1 MSKWSR
7 MNPRGNEG
15 MTKLLI
21 RLFIKNADQ
30 TEEPAVRSRY
40 GAVAGIVGIFCNLIL
55 FLGKLIIGTVSGS
68 VSIRADAVNNLSD
81 ASSNIVT
88 LVAFRLASKPE
99 DAEHPYGHARI
110 EYLSGLAVA
119 AMILV
124 IGVELAKESFHKI
137 LHPEPVNFSWALVAV
152 LVLSIGVKLWMAV
165 FNRSLGRKIKST
177 SLMATAADSRNDVLT
192 TGAVLLA
199 AVVARLTGLEL
210 DGYVGLLVA
219 AFILW
224 SGVGIAKDTI
234 SPLLGAPADPEL
246 VHLVKHEIGNFDP
259 RILGV
264 HDLMVHDYGPG
275 QTFASIHVEV
285 DRRED
290 VLEIHEMIDRAE
302 RMMLEQHR
310 IHLTIHYDPIVTDD
324 AALQRMQK
332 KVEEALRAIQPGLSL
347 HDFRMVAGE
356 KSTNLIFDV
365 VLPDTLRG
373 KEQEIQSV
381 LEKAIQEP
389 GMEYRTVITFDTEA
403 FNR

>member
-1 MSKWSR
+1 
-7 MNPRGNEG
+7 

-21 RLFIKNADQ
+21 RLFVKNSED
-30 TEEPAVRSRY
+30 TENPQVRGKY
-40 GAVAGIVGIFCNLIL
+40 GTMAGIVGILCNLVL
-55 FLGKLIIGTVSGS
+55 FLGKLVIGTISGS

-88 LVAFRLASKPE
+88 LVAFQLARKPE

-119 AMILV
+119 AMILL

-137 LHPEPVNFSWALVAV
+137 LYPEPVSFSWALVAV
-152 LVLSIGVKLWMAV
+152 LGMSIAVKLWLAV
-165 FNRSLGRKIKST
+165 FNRTLGKKIKST
-177 SLMATAADSRNDVLT
+177 SLMATAADSRNDVIT

-199 AVVARLTGLEL
+199 AVTARLTGLEL

-219 AFILW
+219 GFILW
-224 SGVGIAKDTI
+224 SGIGIAKDTI

-246 VHLVKHEIGNFDP
+246 VHLIRHEIEHFDP

-275 QTFASIHVEV
+275 QTFTSIHVEV

-290 VLEIHEMIDRAE
+290 VLEMHEMIDRAE

-332 KVEEALRAIQPGLSL
+332 KVEEALHAIQPGLSL

-365 VLPDTLRG
+365 VLPDALRG
-373 KEQEIQSV
+373 KEQEIQSA

>member
-1 MSKWSR
+1 
-7 MNPRGNEG
+7 

-21 RLFIKNADQ
+21 RLFVKNSED
-30 TEEPAVRSRY
+30 TENPQVRGNY
-40 GAVAGIVGIFCNLIL
+40 GTMAGIVGILCNLVL
-55 FLGKLIIGTVSGS
+55 FLGKLVIGTISGS

-88 LVAFRLASKPE
+88 LVAFRLARKPE

-119 AMILV
+119 AMILL
-124 IGVELAKESFHKI
+124 IGVELAKESVHKI
-137 LHPEPVNFSWALVAV
+137 LYPEPVSFSWALVAV
-152 LVLSIGVKLWMAV
+152 LGMSIAVKLWMAV
-165 FNRSLGRKIKST
+165 FNRTLGKKIKST
-177 SLMATAADSRNDVLT
+177 SLMATAADSRNDVIT

-199 AVVARLTGLEL
+199 AVTARLTGLEL

-219 AFILW
+219 GFILW
-224 SGVGIAKDTI
+224 SGIGIAKDTI

-246 VHLVKHEIGNFDP
+246 VHLIRHEIEHFDP

-290 VLEIHEMIDRAE
+290 VLEMHEMIDRAE

-332 KVEEALRAIQPGLSL
+332 KVEEALHAIQPGLSL

-373 KEQEIQSV
+373 KEQEIQSA

>member
-1 MSKWSR
+1 
-7 MNPRGNEG
+7 

-21 RLFIKNADQ
+21 RLFVKNSED
-30 TEEPAVRSRY
+30 TENPQVRGKY
-40 GAVAGIVGIFCNLIL
+40 GTMAGIVGILCNLVL
-55 FLGKLIIGTVSGS
+55 FLGKLVIGTISGS

-88 LVAFRLASKPE
+88 LVAFRLARKPE

-110 EYLSGLAVA
+110 EYLSGLTVA
-119 AMILV
+119 AMILL

-137 LHPEPVNFSWALVAV
+137 LYPEPVSFSWALVAV
-152 LVLSIGVKLWMAV
+152 LGMSIAVKLWMAV
-165 FNRSLGRKIKST
+165 FNRTLGKKIKST
-177 SLMATAADSRNDVLT
+177 SLMATAADSRNDVIT

-199 AVVARLTGLEL
+199 AVTARLTGLEL

-219 AFILW
+219 GFILW
-224 SGVGIAKDTI
+224 SGIGIAKDTI

-246 VHLVKHEIGNFDP
+246 VHLIRHEIEHFDP

-290 VLEIHEMIDRAE
+290 VLEMHEMIDRAE

-373 KEQEIQSV
+373 KEQEIQSA

>member
-1 MSKWSR
+1 
-7 MNPRGNEG
+7 

-21 RLFIKNADQ
+21 RLFVKNSED
-30 TEEPAVRSRY
+30 TENPQVRGNY
-40 GAVAGIVGIFCNLIL
+40 GTMAGIVGILCNLVL
-55 FLGKLIIGTVSGS
+55 FLGKLVIGTISGS

-88 LVAFRLASKPE
+88 LVAFRLARKPE

-119 AMILV
+119 AMILL

-137 LHPEPVNFSWALVAV
+137 LHPEPVSFSWALVAV
-152 LVLSIGVKLWMAV
+152 LGMSIAVKLWMAV
-165 FNRSLGRKIKST
+165 FNRTLGKKIKST
-177 SLMATAADSRNDVLT
+177 SLMATAADSRNDVIT

-199 AVVARLTGLEL
+199 AVTARLTGLEL

-219 AFILW
+219 GFILW
-224 SGVGIAKDTI
+224 SGIGIAKDTI

-246 VHLVKHEIGNFDP
+246 VHLIRHEIEHFDP

-290 VLEIHEMIDRAE
+290 VLEMHEMIDRAE

-332 KVEEALRAIQPGLSL
+332 KVEEALHAIQPGLSL

-373 KEQEIQSV
+373 KEQEIQSA

>member
-1 MSKWSR
+1 
-7 MNPRGNEG
+7 

-21 RLFIKNADQ
+21 RLFVKNSED
-30 TEEPAVRSRY
+30 TENPQVRGKY
-40 GAVAGIVGIFCNLIL
+40 GTMAGIVGILCNLVL
-55 FLGKLIIGTVSGS
+55 FLGKLVIGTISGS

-88 LVAFRLASKPE
+88 LVAFRLARKPE

-110 EYLSGLAVA
+110 EYLSGLTVA
-119 AMILV
+119 AMILL

-137 LHPEPVNFSWALVAV
+137 LYPEPVSFSWALVAV
-152 LVLSIGVKLWMAV
+152 LGMSIAVKLWLAV
-165 FNRSLGRKIKST
+165 FNRTLGKKIKST
-177 SLMATAADSRNDVLT
+177 SLMATAADSRNDVIT

-199 AVVARLTGLEL
+199 AVTARLTGLEL

-219 AFILW
+219 GFILW
-224 SGVGIAKDTI
+224 SGIGIAKDTI

-246 VHLVKHEIGNFDP
+246 VHLIRHEIEHFDP

-290 VLEIHEMIDRAE
+290 VLEMHEMIDRAE

-332 KVEEALRAIQPGLSL
+332 KVEEALHAIQPGLSL

-365 VLPDTLRG
+365 VLPDALRG
-373 KEQEIQSV
+373 KEQEIQAA

>member
-1 MSKWSR
+1 
-7 MNPRGNEG
+7 

-21 RLFIKNADQ
+21 RLFVKNSED
-30 TEEPAVRSRY
+30 TENPQVRGKY
-40 GAVAGIVGIFCNLIL
+40 GTMAGIVGILCNLVL
-55 FLGKLIIGTVSGS
+55 FLGKLVIGTISGS

-88 LVAFRLASKPE
+88 LVAFQLARKPE

-119 AMILV
+119 AMILL

-137 LHPEPVNFSWALVAV
+137 LSPEPVSFSWALVAV
-152 LVLSIGVKLWMAV
+152 LGMSIAVKLWLAV
-165 FNRSLGRKIKST
+165 FNRTLGKKIKST
-177 SLMATAADSRNDVLT
+177 SLMATAADSRNDVIT

-199 AVVARLTGLEL
+199 AVTARLTGLEL

-219 AFILW
+219 GFILW
-224 SGVGIAKDTI
+224 SGIGIAKDTI

-246 VHLVKHEIGNFDP
+246 VHLIRHEIEHFDP

-290 VLEIHEMIDRAE
+290 VLEMHEMIDRAE

-332 KVEEALRAIQPGLSL
+332 KVEEALHAIQPGLSL

-365 VLPDTLRG
+365 VLPDALRG
-373 KEQEIQSV
+373 KEQEIQSA

>member
-1 MSKWSR
+1 
-7 MNPRGNEG
+7 

-21 RLFIKNADQ
+21 RLFVKNSED
-30 TEEPAVRSRY
+30 TENPQVRGNY
-40 GAVAGIVGIFCNLIL
+40 GTMAGIVGILCNLVL
-55 FLGKLIIGTVSGS
+55 FLGKLVIGTISGS

-88 LVAFRLASKPE
+88 LVAFRLARKPE

-119 AMILV
+119 AMILL
-124 IGVELAKESFHKI
+124 IGVELAKESVHKI
-137 LHPEPVNFSWALVAV
+137 LHPEPVSFSWALVAV
-152 LVLSIGVKLWMAV
+152 LGMSIAVKLWMAV
-165 FNRSLGRKIKST
+165 FNRTLGKKIKST
-177 SLMATAADSRNDVLT
+177 SLMATAADSRNDVIT

-199 AVVARLTGLEL
+199 AVTARLTGLEL

-219 AFILW
+219 GFILW
-224 SGVGIAKDTI
+224 SGIGIAKDTI

-246 VHLVKHEIGNFDP
+246 VHLIRHEIEHFDS

-290 VLEIHEMIDRAE
+290 VLEMHEMIDRAE

>member
-1 MSKWSR
+1 
-7 MNPRGNEG
+7 

-21 RLFIKNADQ
+21 RLFIKNSED
-30 TEEPAVRSRY
+30 TENPQVRGNY
-40 GAVAGIVGIFCNLIL
+40 GTMAGIVGILCNLVL
-55 FLGKLIIGTVSGS
+55 FLGKLVIGTISGS

-88 LVAFRLASKPE
+88 LVAFRLARKPE

-119 AMILV
+119 AMILL

-137 LHPEPVNFSWALVAV
+137 LHPEPVSFSWALVAV
-152 LVLSIGVKLWMAV
+152 LGMSIAVKLWMAV
-165 FNRSLGRKIKST
+165 FNRTLGKKIKST
-177 SLMATAADSRNDVLT
+177 SLMATAADSRNDVIT

-199 AVVARLTGLEL
+199 AVTARLTGLEL

-219 AFILW
+219 GFILW
-224 SGVGIAKDTI
+224 SGIGIAKDTI

-246 VHLVKHEIGNFDP
+246 VHLIRHEIEHFDP

-290 VLEIHEMIDRAE
+290 VLEMHEMIDRAE

-373 KEQEIQSV
+373 KEQEIQSA
-381 LEKAIQEP
+381 LEKAIQ
-389 GMEYRTVITFDTEA
+389 
-403 FNR
+403 

>member
-1 MSKWSR
+1 
-7 MNPRGNEG
+7 
-15 MTKLLI
+15 MTNLLI
-21 RLFIKNADQ
+21 RLFVKNSED
-30 TEEPAVRSRY
+30 TENPQVRGKY
-40 GAVAGIVGIFCNLIL
+40 GAMAGIVGILCNLVL
-55 FLGKLIIGTVSGS
+55 FLGKLVIGTVSGS

-88 LVAFRLASKPE
+88 LVAFRLARKPE

-119 AMILV
+119 AMILL

-137 LHPEPVNFSWALVAV
+137 LHPEPVSFSWALVAV
-152 LVLSIGVKLWMAV
+152 LVMSIAVKLWMAV
-165 FNRSLGRKIKST
+165 FNRTLGKKIKST
-177 SLMATAADSRNDVLT
+177 SLMATAADSRNDVIT

-199 AVVARLTGLEL
+199 AVAARLTGLEL

-224 SGVGIAKDTI
+224 SGIGIAKDTI

-246 VHLVKHEIGNFDP
+246 VHLVKHEIEHFDP

-290 VLEIHEMIDRAE
+290 VLEMHEMIDRAE

-324 AALQRMQK
+324 AALQQMRK
-332 KVEEALRAIQPGLSL
+332 KVEDALHAIQPGLSL

-365 VLPDTLRG
+365 VLPDALRG
-373 KEQEIQSV
+373 KEKEIQSA
-381 LEKAIQEP
+381 LEQAIQEP

>member
-1 MSKWSR
+1 
-7 MNPRGNEG
+7 

-21 RLFIKNADQ
+21 RLFVKNSED
-30 TEEPAVRSRY
+30 TENPQVRGKY
-40 GAVAGIVGIFCNLIL
+40 GTMAGLVGILCNLVL
-55 FLGKLIIGTVSGS
+55 FLGKLVIGTISGS

-88 LVAFRLASKPE
+88 LVAFRLARKPE

-119 AMILV
+119 AMILL

-137 LHPEPVNFSWALVAV
+137 LHPEPVSFSWALVAV
-152 LVLSIGVKLWMAV
+152 LGMSIAVKLWLAV
-165 FNRSLGRKIKST
+165 FNRTLGKKIKST
-177 SLMATAADSRNDVLT
+177 SLMATAADSRNDVIT

-199 AVVARLTGLEL
+199 AVTARLTGLEL

-219 AFILW
+219 GFILW
-224 SGVGIAKDTI
+224 SGIGIAKDTI

-246 VHLVKHEIGNFDP
+246 VHLIRHEIEHFDP

-290 VLEIHEMIDRAE
+290 VLEMHEMIDRAE

-332 KVEEALRAIQPGLSL
+332 KVAEALHAIQPGLSL

-365 VLPDTLRG
+365 VLPDALRG
-373 KEQEIQSV
+373 KEQEIQSA

>member
-1 MSKWSR
+1 
-7 MNPRGNEG
+7 

-21 RLFIKNADQ
+21 RLFVKNSED
-30 TEEPAVRSRY
+30 TENPQVRGNY
-40 GAVAGIVGIFCNLIL
+40 GTMAGIVGILCNLVL
-55 FLGKLIIGTVSGS
+55 FLGKLVIGTISGS

-88 LVAFRLASKPE
+88 LVAFRLARKPE

-119 AMILV
+119 AMILL
-124 IGVELAKESFHKI
+124 IGVELAKESVHKI
-137 LHPEPVNFSWALVAV
+137 LHPEPVSFSWALVAV
-152 LVLSIGVKLWMAV
+152 LGMSIAVKLWMAV
-165 FNRSLGRKIKST
+165 FNRTLGKKIKST
-177 SLMATAADSRNDVLT
+177 SLMATAADSRNDVIT

-199 AVVARLTGLEL
+199 AVTARLTGLEL

-219 AFILW
+219 GFILW
-224 SGVGIAKDTI
+224 SGIGIAKDTI

-246 VHLVKHEIGNFDP
+246 VHLIRHEIEHFDS

-290 VLEIHEMIDRAE
+290 VLEMHERIDRAE

>member
-1 MSKWSR
+1 
-7 MNPRGNEG
+7 

-21 RLFIKNADQ
+21 RLLIKNSED
-30 TEEPAVRSRY
+30 TENPQVRGNY
-40 GAVAGIVGIFCNLIL
+40 GTMAGIVGILCNLVL
-55 FLGKLIIGTVSGS
+55 FLGKLVIGTISGS

-88 LVAFRLASKPE
+88 LVAFRLARKPE

-119 AMILV
+119 AMILL

-137 LHPEPVNFSWALVAV
+137 LHPEPVSFSWALVAV
-152 LVLSIGVKLWMAV
+152 LGMSIAVKLWMAV
-165 FNRSLGRKIKST
+165 FNRTLGKKIKST
-177 SLMATAADSRNDVLT
+177 SLMATAADSRNDVIT

-199 AVVARLTGLEL
+199 AVTARLTGLEL

-219 AFILW
+219 GFILW
-224 SGVGIAKDTI
+224 SGIGIAKDTI

-246 VHLVKHEIGNFDP
+246 VHLIRHEIEHFDP

-290 VLEIHEMIDRAE
+290 VLEMHEMIDRAE

-332 KVEEALRAIQPGLSL
+332 KVEEALHAIQPGLSL

-373 KEQEIQSV
+373 KEQEIQSA

>member
-1 MSKWSR
+1 
-7 MNPRGNEG
+7 
-15 MTKLLI
+15 MTKLLL
-21 RLFIKNADQ
+21 RLFVRDRDN
-30 TEEPAVRSRY
+30 TEDPEVRGKY
-40 GAVAGIVGIFCNLIL
+40 GTLAGIVGIFCNLLL
-55 FLGKLIIGTVSGS
+55 FAGKLIVGTLSGS

-88 LVAFRLASKPE
+88 LIGFRLARKPE
-99 DAEHPYGHARI
+99 DEEHPYGHARI

-124 IGVELAKESFHKI
+124 IGVELAKESFGKI
-137 LHPEPVNFSWALVAV
+137 LHPEPVNFSWALV
-152 LVLSIGVKLWMAV
+152 LVLLMSIAVKLWMAL
-165 FNRSLGRKIKST
+165 FNRSLGKRIKST
-177 SLMATAADSRNDVLT
+177 SLMATAVDSRNDVIT

-199 AVVARLTGLEL
+199 AVAAQLTGLNL

-219 AFILW
+219 LFILW
-224 SGVGIAKDTI
+224 SGVGIAKETI

-246 VHLVKHEIGNFDP
+246 LHLVKHEIQSFDP

-302 RMMLEQHR
+302 RMMLEKHR
-310 IHLTIHYDPIVTDD
+310 IHLTIHYDPVVTDD
-324 AALQRMQK
+324 KRLGEMKNR
-332 KVEEALRAIQPGLSL
+332 VLAILDEMEPGLTI
-347 HDFRMVAGE
+347 HDFRMVEGE
-356 KSTNLIFDV
+356 SQTNLVFDV
-365 VLPDTLRG
+365 VLPQRLRG
-373 KEQEIQSV
+373 QEKEIQRR
-381 LEKAIQEP
+381 LEEKLGED
-389 GMEYRTVITFDTEA
+389 GKVYHTVITFDSEA

>member
-1 MSKWSR
+1 
-7 MNPRGNEG
+7 

-21 RLFIKNADQ
+21 RLFVKNSED
-30 TEEPAVRSRY
+30 TENPQVRGNY
-40 GAVAGIVGIFCNLIL
+40 GTMAGIVGILCNLVL
-55 FLGKLIIGTVSGS
+55 FLGKLVIGTISGS

-88 LVAFRLASKPE
+88 LVAFRLARKPE

-119 AMILV
+119 AMILL
-124 IGVELAKESFHKI
+124 IGVELAKESVHKI
-137 LHPEPVNFSWALVAV
+137 LHPEPVSFSWALVAV
-152 LVLSIGVKLWMAV
+152 LGMSIAVKLWMAV
-165 FNRSLGRKIKST
+165 FNRTLGKKIKST
-177 SLMATAADSRNDVLT
+177 SLMATAADSRNDVIT

-199 AVVARLTGLEL
+199 AVTARLTGLEL

-219 AFILW
+219 GFILW
-224 SGVGIAKDTI
+224 SGIGIAKDTI

-246 VHLVKHEIGNFDP
+246 VHLIRHEIEHYDP

-290 VLEIHEMIDRAE
+290 VLEMHEMIDRAE

>member
-1 MSKWSR
+1 
-7 MNPRGNEG
+7 

-21 RLFIKNADQ
+21 RLFVKNSED
-30 TEEPAVRSRY
+30 TENPQVRGNY
-40 GAVAGIVGIFCNLIL
+40 GTMAGIVGILCNLVL
-55 FLGKLIIGTVSGS
+55 FLGKLVIGTISGS

-88 LVAFRLASKPE
+88 LVAFRLARKPE

-119 AMILV
+119 AMILL

-137 LHPEPVNFSWALVAV
+137 LYPEPVSFSWALVAV
-152 LVLSIGVKLWMAV
+152 LGMSIAVKLWMAV
-165 FNRSLGRKIKST
+165 FNRTLGKKIKST
-177 SLMATAADSRNDVLT
+177 SLMATAADSRNDVIT

-199 AVVARLTGLEL
+199 AVTARLTGLEL

-219 AFILW
+219 GFILW
-224 SGVGIAKDTI
+224 SGIGIAKDTI

-246 VHLVKHEIGNFDP
+246 VHLIRHEIEHFDP

-290 VLEIHEMIDRAE
+290 VLEMHEMIDRAE

-332 KVEEALRAIQPGLSL
+332 KVEEALHAIQPGLSL

-365 VLPDTLRG
+365 VLPDALRG
-373 KEQEIQSV
+373 KEQEIQSA

>member
-1 MSKWSR
+1 
-7 MNPRGNEG
+7 

-21 RLFIKNADQ
+21 RLFVKNSED
-30 TEEPAVRSRY
+30 TENPQVRGKY
-40 GAVAGIVGIFCNLIL
+40 GTMAGIVGILCNLVL
-55 FLGKLIIGTVSGS
+55 FLGKLVIGTISGS

-88 LVAFRLASKPE
+88 LVAFRLARKPE

-119 AMILV
+119 AMILL

-137 LHPEPVNFSWALVAV
+137 LHPEPVSFSWALVAV
-152 LVLSIGVKLWMAV
+152 LGMSIAVKLWLAV
-165 FNRSLGRKIKST
+165 FNRTLGKKIKST
-177 SLMATAADSRNDVLT
+177 SLMATAADSRNDVIT

-199 AVVARLTGLEL
+199 AVTARLTGLEL

-219 AFILW
+219 GFILW
-224 SGVGIAKDTI
+224 SGIGIAKDTI

-246 VHLVKHEIGNFDP
+246 VHLIRHEIEHFDP

-290 VLEIHEMIDRAE
+290 VLEMHEMIDRAE

-332 KVEEALRAIQPGLSL
+332 KVEEALHAIQPGLSL

-365 VLPDTLRG
+365 VLPDALRG
-373 KEQEIQSV
+373 KEQEIQSA

>member
-1 MSKWSR
+1 
-7 MNPRGNEG
+7 

-55 FLGKLIIGTVSGS
+55 FLGKLIIGTISGS

-152 LVLSIGVKLWMAV
+152 LVLSIGIKLWMAV
-165 FNRSLGRKIKST
+165 FNRSLGKKIKST
-177 SLMATAADSRNDVLT
+177 SLMATAADSRNDVIT

-224 SGVGIAKDTI
+224 SGIGIAKDTI

-246 VHLVKHEIGNFDP
+246 VHLVKHEIQNFDP

-310 IHLTIHYDPIVTDD
+310 IHLTIHYDPVVTDD
-324 AALQRMQK
+324 AALQHMRGR
-332 KVEEALRAIQPGLSL
+332 VLEELGKIQPGLSI

-356 KSTNLIFDV
+356 NSTNLIFDV
-365 VLPDTLRG
+365 VLPYSLRG
-373 KEQEIQSV
+373 KEKEIQQK
-381 LEKAIQEP
+381 LEQAIQEP
-389 GMEYRTVITFDTEA
+389 DMEYHTVITFDTEA